1 MAQEKWLIEHGPKT
15 IETGAI
21 STLKVGLI
29 NGRIDIVGHDEP
41 GARIEIHSVS
51 GKDLKVSI
59 DGDTLEIDHP
69 QFGWDNLL
77 DSLKRFTG
85 KASAEVS
92 LHVPRNVALKFGVV
106 TADGLISGLTGDV
119 SANTVSGELVIDGLR
134 GALALNSVSG
144 ELAVRDHIG
153 TVTARTIGGDV
164 TVGGQIDRLVV
175 DSVGGNVFADLLGSA
190 DELRVN
196 TVGGNV
202 TVRMPAGLPVHYKI
216 STAAGKVQ
224 LDDTSYAG
232 VRGQFT
238 ARHGQL
244 DQHWLDFKANTVGGD
259 ITALHAARSED
270 SGAAAT
276 SPDAPSQAASGT
288 ATDSPVAQP

>member
-1 MAQEKWLIEHGPKT
+1 MAQEKWLVEDGPKT

-21 STLKVGLI
+21 RALKVALI
-29 NGRIDIVGHDEP
+29 GGRVDVVGHDEP
-41 GARIEIHSVS
+41 GARVEIHSVA

-92 LHVPRNVALKFGVV
+92 VHVPRDVVLKLGVV
-106 TADGLISGLTGDV
+106 TANGLVSGLTADV
-119 SANTVSGELVIDGLR
+119 SASTVSGDLVIDGLC
-134 GALALNSVSG
+134 GELSINSVSG
-144 ELAVRDHIG
+144 EIAVRDHVG
-153 TVTARTIGGDV
+153 RVTARTIGGDV
-164 TVGGQIDRLVV
+164 TVGGEIDRLAV
-175 DSVGGNVFADLLGSA
+175 DSVGGNVFVDLRGAA

-202 TVRMPAGLPVHYKI
+202 TVRMPAGLPVQYRI
-216 STAAGKVQ
+216 STAVGKVQ

-259 ITALHAARSED
+259 ITALHAA
-270 SGAAAT
+270 
-276 SPDAPSQAASGT
+276 DAPQPASAEPSPEPAADDP
-288 ATDSPVAQP
+288 ATRP

>member
-1 MAQEKWLIEHGPKT
+1 MAQEKWLVEHGPKT
-15 IETGAI
+15 IETGAVRN
-21 STLKVGLI
+21 LKVGLI
-29 NGRIDIVGHDEP
+29 GGRVDIVGHDEP

-92 LHVPRNVALKFGVV
+92 VHVPRDVALKLGVV
-106 TADGLISGLTGDV
+106 TANGLVTGLTSDV
-119 SANTVSGELVIDGLR
+119 SANTVSGDLVIDGLR
-134 GALALNSVSG
+134 GTLSLNAVSG

-153 TVTARTIGGDV
+153 KVTARTIGGDV
-164 TVGGQIDRLVV
+164 TIGGEVDRLTV
-175 DSVGGNVFADLLGSA
+175 DSVGGNVFADLRGGA
-190 DELRVN
+190 DELRIN

-202 TVRMPAGLPVHYKI
+202 TVRMPAGLPVQYRI

-224 LDDTSYAG
+224 LDETSYAG

-259 ITALHAARSED
+259 ITALHAAVD
-270 SGAAAT
+270 GA
-276 SPDAPSQAASGT
+276 T
-288 ATDSPVAQP
+288 AEGVDETVPQS

>member
-1 MAQEKWLIEHGPKT
+1 MAQEKWLVEHGPKT
-15 IETGAI
+15 IETGAVRI
-21 STLKVGLI
+21 LKVGLI
-29 NGRIDIVGHDEP
+29 GGRVDIVGHDEP

-51 GKDLKVSI
+51 GKDLKVGI

-92 LHVPRNVALKFGVV
+92 VHVPRDVALKLGVV
-106 TADGLISGLTGDV
+106 TANGLISGLTSDV
-119 SANTVSGELVIDGLR
+119 SANTVSGDLVVDGLR
-134 GALALNSVSG
+134 GTLSLNAVSG

-153 TVTARTIGGDV
+153 KVTARTIGGDV
-164 TVGGQIDRLVV
+164 TVGGEVGRLTV
-175 DSVGGNVFADLLGSA
+175 DSVGGNVFADLRGGA
-190 DELRVN
+190 DELRIN

-202 TVRMPAGLPVHYKI
+202 TVRMPAGLPVQYRI

-224 LDDTSYAG
+224 LDETSYAG

-259 ITALHAARSED
+259 ITALHAAVD
-270 SGAAAT
+270 GA
-276 SPDAPSQAASGT
+276 T
-288 ATDSPVAQP
+288 ADGVDETVPQP